1 MNYFDKELLGKTLPI
16 KRAAYSDRTS
26 YVMAEL
32 SRLVYEKLPESVSV
46 KSLVNQI
53 SEEIKQEAGEEVL
66 EQLIKRVAQFED
78 DSSLV
83 DNTLKNAG
91 MSLEKVFSNDN
102 TEAILVKINPTD
114 DFEGMLI
121 LAFRGT
127 EINLTDI
134 KTDIKANLV
143 PAPVGGRVY
152 GGRVHKGFMEG
163 FEKVQHDI
171 EETLSKDDY
180 KLLPLYIT
188 GHSLGG
194 ALAMIATSYLSSD
207 STGATYTFGG
217 PRAAD
222 DKFFE
227 KIKTPVYRVVHNADV
242 VPRVPFGPGF
252 AFFLT
257 LLRMFS
263 VTASLSEWLR
273 KKFYGYTH
281 FGDLI
286 FLSSDSEGNATL
298 RHSPNI
304 FLLYS
309 VVIKRLITTWGKAGV
324 NDHSMSEYSK
334 QLLGYA
340 KQRNQ

>member
-1 MNYFDKELLGKTLPI
+1 MSYFDKELLDKTLPI
-16 KRAAYSDRTS
+16 KRAAYSDRTA

-32 SRLVYEKLPESVSV
+32 SRLVYDKLPEDVSI

-53 SEEIKQEAGEEVL
+53 SDEIQKEAGEEVL
-66 EQLIKRVAQFED
+66 KALIKRVAQFED

-83 DNTLKNAG
+83 GNTLKNNE
-91 MSLEKVFSNDN
+91 MSLEKVFSTKN
-102 TEAILVKINPTD
+102 TEAILVKVNPTKT
-114 DFEGMLI
+114 FEGMLI

-127 EINLTDI
+127 EINFTDI
-134 KTDIKANLV
+134 KTDVRASLV
-143 PAPVGGRVY
+143 PVPENDGS
-152 GGRVHKGFMEG
+152 RVHQGFMEAFG
-163 FEKVQHDI
+163 KVQ
-171 EETLSKDDY
+171 EEIQTVLNEDKFKS
-180 KLLPLYIT
+180 LPLYFT

-194 ALAMIATSYLSSD
+194 ALAIIATRYLGSD

-227 KIKTPVYRVVHNADV
+227 KIKTPVYRVVHNADI
-242 VPRVPFGPGF
+242 VPRIPFGAGM

-263 VTASLSEWLR
+263 LTASLSEWLR

-281 FGDLI
+281 YGDLI
-286 FLSSDSEGNATL
+286 FLSSNSDGNVTL

-304 FLLYS
+304 LDF
-309 VVIKRLITTWGKAGV
+309 I
-324 NDHSMSEYSK
+324 
-334 QLLGYA
+334 QLL
-340 KQRNQ
+340 